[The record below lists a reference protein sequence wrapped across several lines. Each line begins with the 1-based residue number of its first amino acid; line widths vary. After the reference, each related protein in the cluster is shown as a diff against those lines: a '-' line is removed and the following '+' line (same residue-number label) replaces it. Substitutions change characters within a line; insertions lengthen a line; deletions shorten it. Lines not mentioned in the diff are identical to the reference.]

1 MNKDK
6 KKYSTKTKI
15 IMAVIVLVVIA
26 LIAVAVGYG
35 IKKYRDKQDQKILNS
50 VSKEIYKDTMIN
62 NFSISNIKLEYKKG
76 IFTYTA
82 ELVNKGE
89 KTEYLD
95 GIAIEFYKGKKEV
108 GEIKFFQKQMVDPGE
123 KVKLTNYSDVD
134 YTKADSFKYVLV
146 SE

>member
-82 ELVNKGE
+82 ELVNKG
-89 KTEYLD
+89 
-95 GIAIEFYKGKKEV
+95 KKEV